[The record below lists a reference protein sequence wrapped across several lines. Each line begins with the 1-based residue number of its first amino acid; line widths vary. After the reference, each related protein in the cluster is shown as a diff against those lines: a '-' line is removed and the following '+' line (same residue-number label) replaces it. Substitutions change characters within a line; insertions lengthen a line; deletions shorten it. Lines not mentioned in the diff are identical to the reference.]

1 MDFAMNDAD
10 LETTRQSD
18 AKQTWAAKL
27 EKLTED
33 AGYFHL
39 LGERHSAL
47 FIDEGSKLLVCF
59 ESLNDVMS
67 TPDQL
72 PRCYGMAKSRGWSM
86 LCLIAEGETWFRD
99 PAVYAF
105 FDRQVDDSFFEDFD
119 QVLFYGAG
127 MGGYAAC
134 AYSVAAPGSQV
145 LALNP
150 RATLDPEQTRWDTRS
165 RRASRLDFTSRYGY
179 APDMLEGCA
188 RATVIHDPQVTAEAM
203 QAALFRAPYITRL
216 SARYLGDR
224 LETHFIA
231 IGLLEPLIDLAM
243 AGKLTAMSF
252 AKLWRQRREYLP
264 YLKAVL
270 DIAEDRNRESH
281 VRMICNSVVPRLRA
295 PRFVKRLAR
304 LMDGDDPAG
313 SKPDDV

>member
-1 MDFAMNDAD
+1 MTDAE
-10 LETTRQSD
+10 LETTQQN
-18 AKQTWAAKL
+18 APKQVWAAKL

-33 AGYFHL
+33 SGYFHH
-39 LGERHSAL
+39 LGAHHSAL

-59 ESLNDVMS
+59 ETLAEVMS

-72 PRCYGMAKSRGWSM
+72 PRGHELAKARGWSM
-86 LCLIAEGETWFRD
+86 LCLIADGETWYRD

-119 QVLFYGAG
+119 HVLFYGAG

-134 AYSVAAPGSQV
+134 AYSVASPGSQV
-145 LALNP
+145 FALNP
-150 RATLDPEQTRWDTRS
+150 RATLDPEQTRWDTRT

-188 RATVIHDPQVTAEAM
+188 RATVVHDPQLPAEAM

-216 SARYLGDR
+216 SAPYLGDR
-224 LETHFIA
+224 LETHFGA
-231 IGLLEPLIDLAM
+231 MGLLEPMIDQAM
-243 AGKLTAMSF
+243 AGKLTPTSF

-270 DIAEDRNRESH
+270 DLAEERNRESH
-281 VRMICNSVVPRLRA
+281 IRMICNSVVPRLRA

-304 LMDGDDPAG
+304 LMDADEPTGT
-313 SKPDDV
+313 KPDQA